1 MYCRGLIIRAYRV
14 YELCIYNS
22 KSLHMCIV
30 AYIDKNHNDV
40 IRPHE
45 TMVRMVLGAELQNGI
60 VLSLDPLC

>member
-1 MYCRGLIIRAYRV
+1 
-14 YELCIYNS
+14 
-22 KSLHMCIV
+22 MCIV